1 MLVRQT
7 LLQLCLDNKNIGSG
21 IVTTPDI
28 LTGENN
34 VAKKKIDIEKT
45 EAEIEA
51 IEAALN
57 PSATVATGL
66 PDGAVPDIDEIS
78 MPADLEPGTI
88 SSKQLP
94 EIPAAKISM
103 SDIKNALNNATQEEK
118 LEFAREVGLAPTI
131 GAPKRRRKKVTD
143 EEVRAMAMATGGATH
158 SEDFLPVPAEY
169 IVELGPQ
176 AVHAYHQKWL
186 DGEQVKWDNMNDAEV
201 QEQIATA
208 TM

>member
-1 MLVRQT
+1 
-7 LLQLCLDNKNIGSG
+7 
-21 IVTTPDI
+21 
-28 LTGENN
+28 

-45 EAEIEA
+45 AGEIEA
-51 IEAALN
+51 IEAQLN
-57 PSATVATGL
+57 PSATLPTGL
-66 PDGAVPDIDEIS
+66 PDRVPVPDIEGVS
-78 MPADLEPGTI
+78 EPVENV

-94 EIPAAKISM
+94 KIPAAKISM

-143 EEVRAMAMATGGATH
+143 EEVRANAMATGGATH
-158 SEDFLPVPAEY
+158 SEDFLPVPPEY
-169 IVELGPQ
+169 IVELGEQ
-176 AVHAYHQKWL
+176 AVYAFHQKWL
-186 DGEQVKWDNMNDAEV
+186 DGEHVKWDNMNDAEV